1 MKAASFIASKI
12 FSLSREKLSST
23 VMRLSIFSVALGV
36 AVMMVALAVV
46 VGFKHEVRNKV
57 IGFVAPLQITAINQ
71 NESFEETPFS
81 LDTTLVNLLE
91 SINEVTYYQGVG
103 NKAGLVKTEDEIQ
116 GVVMRGVGSD
126 YDWSYINSNIIEGQV
141 PSFTSNADRST
152 DVVISKIIADKLSL
166 KVGAPLRVW
175 FVDKDMKTRGRRFSI
190 VGVFETGLC
199 EFDERYVFCD
209 INQIRKLNGWD
220 DDEIGVVEVWFD
232 KKADIDKVN
241 NQEIYFNL
249 PYSLTSYT
257 AMQSYPYIFDWL
269 NLLDTNV
276 VIIIALIL
284 IVSGISII
292 SMLLIII
299 LERTSTIGLLK
310 ALGADNSLIRRIF
323 LYRSAKL
330 LLIGL
335 AVGDA
340 FGLLICFLQKQFE
353 IISLNPA
360 DYYLSSVPIELS
372 FGTFALLN
380 IGTIVLWFAML
391 FIPTVLINKIIPSKS
406 IRFE

>member
-23 VMRLSIFSVALGV
+23 VMRLAILSVSLGI

-46 VGFKHEVRNKV
+46 IGFKHEVRNKV
-57 IGFVAPLQITAINQ
+57 VGFVAPLQITAINQ
-71 NESFEETPFS
+71 NESFEETPFI
-81 LDTTLVNLLE
+81 LDTVLVNLLE
-91 SINEVTYYQGVG
+91 SIDEVAHYQVVG
-103 NKAGLVKTEDEIQ
+103 NKAGMVKTDDEIQ
-116 GVVMRGVGSD
+116 GIVMRGVGCD
-126 YDWSYINSNIIEGQV
+126 YDWSYLNDNLLEGRI
-141 PSFTSNADRST
+141 PSFDSENRSN
-152 DVVISKIIADKLSL
+152 DVLVSKIIADKLKL
-166 KVGAPLRVW
+166 VVGDPLRVW
-175 FVDKDMKTRGRRFSI
+175 FVDKDMKTRGRRFEI
-190 VGVFETGLC
+190 VGIFETGLN

-209 INQIRKLNGWD
+209 INQIRKLNGWAP
-220 DDEIGVVEVWFD
+220 DEIGVVEVWLAPD
-232 KKADIDKVN
+232 ADIDEVN
-241 NQEIYFNL
+241 NHKIYFNL
-249 PYSLTSYT
+249 PVSLTSYT

-269 NLLDTNV
+269 DLLDANV

-310 ALGADNSLIRRIF
+310 ALGADNSLIRKIF

-335 AVGDA
+335 GIGDV
-340 FGLLICFLQKQFE
+340 FGLLVCFLQKHFA

-360 DYYLSSVPIELS
+360 DYYLSSVPIELGL
-372 FGTFALLN
+372 GTFVFLN
-380 IGTIVLWFAML
+380 VGTVILWFAML
-391 FIPTVLINKIIPSKS
+391 FIPTILINKIVPSKS